1 VVFKKIAV
9 TVSAAAF
16 VMLAVA
22 VGPGVP
28 TILAA
33 VRATTANDDAKLNQQ
48 LEEARSCAAFQVW
61 FLDPA
66 CSQLQHARSV
76 ARKKQ
81 RLAHKAR

>member
-1 VVFKKIAV
+1 VFKKIAV

-22 VGPGVP
+22 IAPGVP

-33 VRATTANDDAKLNQQ
+33 VRATASSDDAKLKEQ
-48 LEEARSCAAFQVW
+48 EATWSCAAFEVW

-66 CSQLQHARSV
+66 CSRLQHARNV
-76 ARKKQ
+76 ARTKQ
-81 RLAHKAR
+81 RLAHRAH

>member
-1 VVFKKIAV
+1 MVFKKIGV
-9 TVSAAAF
+9 MVSAAAF

-22 VGPGVP
+22 IGPGVP

-33 VRATTANDDAKLNQQ
+33 VRATAANNDAKLKQ
-48 LEEARSCAAFQVW
+48 LEATRSCAAFEVW

-66 CSQLQHARSV
+66 CSQLQHGRNV
-76 ARKKQ
+76 ARAKQ